1 MWGVVNQKGGVGKTT
16 TAVNLAAGLAS
27 KGKKTLLVD
36 CDPQGNATTGLGV
49 EKKTAKLT
57 LYEILVEAAETGK
70 ASENPS
76 EAIVHVRENLDVI
89 PSTLDL
95 AGAESVLY
103 AHVGKE
109 MILKEALEPVV
120 R

>member
-49 EKKTAKLT
+49 EKTRTSYIACVRKG
-57 LYEILVEAAETGK
+57 YVESQPETELSQGCGDSFWHRWFSK
-70 ASENPS
+70 Y
-76 EAIVHVRENLDVI
+76 R
-89 PSTLDL
+89 
-95 AGAESVLY
+95 
-103 AHVGKE
+103 
-109 MILKEALEPVV
+109 ALN
-120 R
+120 